1 MIVTSLYKLAET
13 NNGGVYKYLVKL
25 LEGRDSDIT
34 LSESL
39 ILYSGV
45 IKFKDFPE
53 KDFNSF
59 IELFSNNKRLV
70 QLLTKLKDSGAYDFL
85 VNEKSVDYEA
95 LGENNYYL
103 IDEYIKIFGK
113 ENISF
118 SPEEKLDVMS
128 ESWGV

>member
-1 MIVTSLYKLAET
+1 MIVTSLYKLAVT

-39 ILYSGV
+39 ILYAGV
-45 IKFKDFPE
+45 TKFKDCPE
-53 KDFNSF
+53 KDFSHF
-59 IELFSNNKRLV
+59 LSLFSNNKRLV
-70 QLLTKLKDSGAYDFL
+70 QLLTKLKDSGIYDFL

-95 LGENNYYL
+95 LGENNYFL

-118 SPEEKLDVMS
+118 APEEKLEVMS
-128 ESWGV
+128 ENWGA